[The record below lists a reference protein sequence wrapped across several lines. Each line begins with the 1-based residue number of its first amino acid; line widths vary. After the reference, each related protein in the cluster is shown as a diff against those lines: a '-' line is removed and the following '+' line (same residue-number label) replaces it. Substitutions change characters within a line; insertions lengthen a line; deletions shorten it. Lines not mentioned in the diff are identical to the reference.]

1 MTLIG
6 ADHLDAYEKQHP
18 EAGPSLIRWRRI
30 VQQTAFKSTQD
41 LKRTFGKSYDYV
53 RPRCHVFDIAHGR
66 HRLIAQIDS
75 PAQVVSVENMM
86 DHKRYDR
93 WRCS

>member
-6 ADHLDAYEKQHP
+6 ADRIDAYQRRHP
-18 EAGPSLIRWRRI
+18 EASPSLGRWRRI
-30 VQQTAFKSTQD
+30 VQQTGFKSSQD
-41 LKRTFGKSYDYV
+41 LRRTFGKSYDYV

-66 HRLIAQIDS
+66 HRLIAHIDF
-75 PAQVVSVENMM
+75 PTQVVSVDGLM

-93 WRCS
+93 WSCE